1 MIEIKNKKAYFD
13 YTVLEELEA
22 GISLVGTEIKSVR
35 KGSVDLKDSF
45 ITIKNGEVF
54 ILNMYI
60 AKYEEG
66 NIFNHD
72 ERRTRK
78 LLLHKKEITKLKEKV
93 STEGLTL
100 IPLKLY
106 FKKNHVKILVGLCK
120 GKKIYDK
127 RESSA
132 KRDAE
137 REIQRTIKERNR

>member
-120 GKKIYDK
+120 GKKLYDK
-127 RESSA
+127 RAS
-132 KRDAE
+132 
-137 REIQRTIKERNR
+137 IKERDLKREARYF

>member
-13 YTVLEELEA
+13 YTILEEIEA
-22 GISLVGTEIKSVR
+22 GISLVGTEIKSIR
-35 KGSVDLKDSF
+35 KGSVDLKDTF
-45 ITIKNGEVF
+45 ITIKNNEAF

-66 NIFNHD
+66 NMFNHD

-78 LLLHKKEITKLKEKV
+78 LLLHKSEIKKLKEKV

-106 FKKNHVKILVGLCK
+106 FKKNYVKVLVGLCK
-120 GKKIYDK
+120 GKKLYDK
-127 RESSA
+127 RAS
-132 KRDAE
+132 
-137 REIQRTIKERNR
+137 IKERDLKREARYF

>member
-1 MIEIKNKKAYFD
+1 MIEIRNKKAYFD

-45 ITIKNGEVF
+45 ITIKNREAF

-106 FKKNHVKILVGLCK
+106 FKKNHVKVLVGLCK
-120 GKKIYDK
+120 GKKLYDK
-127 RESSA
+127 RAS
-132 KRDAE
+132 
-137 REIQRTIKERNR
+137 IKERDLKREARYY

>member
-13 YTVLEELEA
+13 YTILEEIEA

-35 KGSVDLKDSF
+35 KGSVDLKESF
-45 ITIKNGEVF
+45 ITIKNNEAFV
-54 ILNMYI
+54 LNMYI

-78 LLLHKKEITKLKEKV
+78 LLLHKKEIKKLKEKV
-93 STEGLTL
+93 KIEGLTL

-106 FKKNHVKILVGLCK
+106 FKKNYVKVLVGICK
-120 GKKIYDK
+120 GKKLYDK
-127 RESSA
+127 RAS
-132 KRDAE
+132 
-137 REIQRTIKERNR
+137 IKERDLKRETRYYS

>member
-13 YTVLEELEA
+13 YTVLEEIEA

-45 ITIKNGEVF
+45 ITIKNREAF

-106 FKKNHVKILVGLCK
+106 FKKNHVKVLVGLCK
-120 GKKIYDK
+120 GKKLYDK
-127 RESSA
+127 RAS
-132 KRDAE
+132 
-137 REIQRTIKERNR
+137 IKERDLKREARYY